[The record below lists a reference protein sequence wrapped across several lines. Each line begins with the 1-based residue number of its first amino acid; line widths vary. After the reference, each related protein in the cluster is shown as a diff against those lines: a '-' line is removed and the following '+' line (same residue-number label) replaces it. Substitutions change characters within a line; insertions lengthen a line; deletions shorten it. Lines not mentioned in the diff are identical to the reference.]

1 MRDDL
6 VFESE
11 SRLEL
16 GSISLHVPLTFRLE
30 LGLACISHTDLGL
43 VITCLLLSVLPFS
56 QHGLDGPAS
65 ARDGSCPSHDRALAI
80 QLPHASHPCDRAYRS
95 LTPRHGRARV
105 SIQGT
110 TGDAD
115 PLLWTGVCTTAD
127 PLARRAERTTVR
139 VGLLDG
145 MPAEV
150 IGSPSQGILFAA
162 SALTR
167 MCACKSWM
175 SESGVGRMHGM
186 WMGSQVK
193 ECQTSRM
200 HAPIPL
206 KCIASLTLSP
216 PQSCA
221 KDPSRALTQI
231 TPRNASY
238 DIELSPRIAATTVPG
253 LMTEGVCP
261 GDLRID
267 VSKHKHVPAI
277 TISASAH
284 THVCHVLQS
293 CSRWC

>member
-1 MRDDL
+1 M
-6 VFESE
+6 
-11 SRLEL
+11 
-16 GSISLHVPLTFRLE
+16 
-30 LGLACISHTDLGL
+30 
-43 VITCLLLSVLPFS
+43 
-56 QHGLDGPAS
+56 
-65 ARDGSCPSHDRALAI
+65 
-80 QLPHASHPCDRAYRS
+80 
-95 LTPRHGRARV
+95 

-139 VGLLDG
+139 IGLLDG

-150 IGSPSQGILFAA
+150 IGSPSQGILFAT

-167 MCACKSWM
+167 MCACMSWIP
-175 SESGVGRMHGM
+175 ESGVGRMHGM

-238 DIELSPRIAATTVPG
+238 DIELSPRIAAATACLLAPVPA

-261 GDLRID
+261 GG
-267 VSKHKHVPAI
+267 VPEVRHRDFCFSI
-277 TISASAH
+277 QYTNTH
-284 THVCHVLQS
+284 THAIHVHVHVHVHVLS
-293 CSRWC
+293 

>member
-1 MRDDL
+1 M
-6 VFESE
+6 
-11 SRLEL
+11 
-16 GSISLHVPLTFRLE
+16 
-30 LGLACISHTDLGL
+30 
-43 VITCLLLSVLPFS
+43 
-56 QHGLDGPAS
+56 
-65 ARDGSCPSHDRALAI
+65 
-80 QLPHASHPCDRAYRS
+80 
-95 LTPRHGRARV
+95 
-105 SIQGT
+105 
-110 TGDAD
+110 
-115 PLLWTGVCTTAD
+115 CTTAD

-139 VGLLDG
+139 VGPLDG

-150 IGSPSQGILFAA
+150 IGSPSQGILFAT

-167 MCACKSWM
+167 TCACKSWM
-175 SESGVGRMHGM
+175 PESGIGRMHGM

-221 KDPSRALTQI
+221 KDPSRAPTQI

-277 TISASAH
+277 MISASAH
-284 THVCHVLQS
+284 THTRAMYSSLALDGAES
-293 CSRWC
+293 MR